1 MLTFRQ
7 GNSRCIQNRWN
18 FQLLPD
24 LLQFCKHHF
33 FLFLQSFFV
42 LMENTV
48 RSLQTTG
55 EFREF
60 SYLIKFFGHY
70 ILKTFIRHRF
80 WCKSS
85 LPCIIDALYMSW
97 FIGFYRTD
105 KKLKNL
111 FLPGTHLIQSYFVSL
126 VFMWHNGNGVN
137 ENPLPFCITFW
148 QKTYPFRIPV
158 FWKKRYPVHI
168 YRLKNIAFLFE
179 SLIEI
184 KLMNNI
190 SCYGKMRGNIKHYRK
205 RC

>member
-48 RSLQTTG
+48 RSLQTMG

-60 SYLIKFFGHY
+60 SYIIKLFGHY

-158 FWKKRYPVHI
+158 FWKKGIPFTYTALRTLHSFSNPL
-168 YRLKNIAFLFE
+168 LK
-179 SLIEI
+179 
-184 KLMNNI
+184 
-190 SCYGKMRGNIKHYRK
+190 
-205 RC
+205 